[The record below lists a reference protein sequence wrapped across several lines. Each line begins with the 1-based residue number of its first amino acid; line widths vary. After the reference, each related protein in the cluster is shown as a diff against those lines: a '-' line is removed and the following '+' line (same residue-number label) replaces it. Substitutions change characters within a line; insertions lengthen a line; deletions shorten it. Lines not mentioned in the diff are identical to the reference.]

1 LSALRHGER
10 ARQGQDDLRASSHD
24 ARTEALTRAQVGG
37 FGLEVNEAVLYHTF
51 SPFGDIV
58 ELDIPLDPSK
68 REDEMTHRGFGFVE
82 FAEAADAQ
90 AAVDNMCVL
99 R

>member
-1 LSALRHGER
+1 M
-10 ARQGQDDLRASSHD
+10 
-24 ARTEALTRAQVGG
+24 QVGG